1 MGSSRLA
8 RHKAQLL
15 GAVGAVNRE
24 PLSERVYQTLR
35 GAILSGG
42 VKLGDHLSETGVAR
56 QMEVS
61 PTPVREALRRLAA
74 EGLVVISSYKGAVV
88 QEFADQ
94 QIIEIY
100 QCREALKGVASRLAA
115 QNIDT
120 DGIEALKKALNR
132 AIQAKHPLKLSETN
146 SIFHNIIVSYARNSR
161 LQSLFG
167 LFNDVIMRDRNVI
180 AYSAERPRADPR

>member
-100 QCREALKGVASRLAA
+100 QCREALK
-115 QNIDT
+115 
-120 DGIEALKKALNR
+120 KALNR

-161 LQSLFG
+161 VQSLLG